1 LCAEQNLQVCNLTR
15 PAQLFHALRRQVRR
29 NFRKPLV
36 IMSPKSMLRHK
47 MCVSAIEEFSGGDF
61 RLVLDEVEDLDREHV
76 RRVLLCSGKV
86 YYDLVAART
95 ERNIHDVAIVRVE
108 QLYPFPLTEVREVL
122 SKYPADAEVDWV
134 QEEPKNMGAWRFV
147 FDRNHMI
154 LDEPRVLYY
163 VGREA
168 AASPA
173 TGSYKKHNAEL
184 RQLLDNAFRPSRAQ
198 SVSWVSHAG

>member
-1 LCAEQNLQVCNLTR
+1 
-15 PAQLFHALRRQVRR
+15 
-29 NFRKPLV
+29 
-36 IMSPKSMLRHK
+36 
-47 MCVSAIEEFSGGDF
+47 VSALEEFTDSDF
-61 RLVLDEVEDLDREHV
+61 RPVIDEIGDIDPKHT

-86 YYDLVAART
+86 YYDLLSDRN

-108 QLYPFPLTEVREVL
+108 QLYPFPLTEIRDVL
-122 SKYPADAEVDWV
+122 ARYGSDVEVDWV

-154 LDEPRVLYY
+154 LEGERMLYF

-173 TGSYKKHNAEL
+173 TGSYKKHQAEL